1 MSKSKLSANEWELV
15 KDAPFWV
22 NAALSAADGRVALIV
37 KRKEAK
43 ALNKAMAAYKSNN
56 QLVRDVIAN
65 TDDPA
70 KEVEKASKA
79 EAEKVLGQVSDIVEQ
94 KLGEDDLYAFS
105 DFLLSV
111 GRSVAESAGE
121 GVLGIGKNVSDE
133 ESETLQG
140 LANALKTTPAHK
152 QARRQA
158 KQAAEKVEREA
169 AAKAAAEAK
178 AKVAAEAKAKA
189 EAAAAATAKAEA
201 AAKAKEE
208 AEKAK
213 AAARIQA
220 KMEAQQQK
228 RDAEAK
234 ARELALAKEKEERE
248 VEAKAAAEAKALEE
262 AKAAEEKA
270 KVARQSRFKEF
281 MAEHK
286 VVSGD
291 NLSFI
296 SQKYY
301 NTQANWRLIYE
312 ANQDVIGDNP
322 NLIRVGQ
329 VLKIPKL

>member
-1 MSKSKLSANEWELV
+1 MSKSKLSTNEWALV
-15 KDAPFWV
+15 KDAPYWV
-22 NAALSAADGRVALIV
+22 NAILSAADGRVALLV

-43 ALNKAMAAYKSNN
+43 ALTSAMEAYKATT

-65 TDDPA
+65 EDDPA
-70 KEVEKASKA
+70 KEVEKASSTA
-79 EAEKVLGQVSDIVEQ
+79 AEKALGRISDIVAT
-94 KLGEDDLYAFS
+94 KVGDDELDAFN

-111 GRSVAESAGE
+111 ARSVAEAAGE
-121 GVLGIGKNVSDE
+121 GVLGIGKNTSDE
-133 ESETLQG
+133 ESEALQTI
-140 LANALKTTPAHK
+140 ATALKATAADK
-152 QARRQA
+152 SSRRQA
-158 KQAAEKVEREA
+158 KQAAEQAKRA
-169 AAKAAAEAK
+169 ADAKAAAEAK
-178 AKVAAEAKAKA
+178 AAADAKAAAQAKAAAEAKA
-189 EAAAAATAKAEA
+189 AAAAKAEA

-213 AAARIQA
+213 AAAQIQA
-220 KMEAQQQK
+220 KMKTEQAK

-234 ARELALAKEKEERE
+234 ARELAMAKEKAERAAA
-248 VEAKAAAEAKALEE
+248 AKAEAE
-262 AKAAEEKA
+262 AKAAEEAKA
-270 KVARQSRFKEF
+270 KAASKSRFTVF
-281 MAEHK
+281 IADHK
-286 VVSGD
+286 VVSGE